1 MRHKTKTRG
10 FDEARCCYNKA
21 FSTNP
26 REKNGP
32 KCSRPRLKTS
42 LSSWPLDSTTS
53 NKWRE
58 KESVA
63 MDRLSSSSNAENFSQ
78 RGHETRTYL
87 CACHLGF
94 YSAKFINICK
104 KWNYNHSFKKF
115 CRKLLTYHQEISM
128 QTLVVTPSF
137 KRNAKTCQ
145 KDPPS
150 TSAYH

>member
-1 MRHKTKTRG
+1 MKHKTKSRG
-10 FDEARCCYNKA
+10 FDDEECCYSKA
-21 FSTNP
+21 LSANP
-26 REKNGP
+26 RKIGP
-32 KCSRPRLKTS
+32 KCSRPRLKAS
-42 LSSWPLDSTTS
+42 LSQLVDSTDS

-58 KESVA
+58 KGSVA
-63 MDRLSSSSNAENFSQ
+63 TARLSSSSMAENFSQ

-128 QTLVVTPSF
+128 QTLVVTSSF

-145 KDPPS
+145 NSSPP
-150 TSAYH
+150 TSAHH